1 MVYTHGIIRRNG
13 SVDKGPF
20 RFACI
25 GIPPFLEDIILF
37 PEIEDF
43 VLDGDEVYLWIDA
56 FYHNSIINPNFGGAK
71 INLSLVRKQRG
82 IDNKKGPCCHDPFT
96 LKYYLKLIV

>member
-1 MVYTHGIIRRNG
+1 VHTHGIIRRNG

-43 VLDGDEVYLWIDA
+43 VLDGDEVCLWINA
-56 FYHNSIINPNFGGAK
+56 LYHISIRPFLG
-71 INLSLVRKQRG
+71 VRKL
-82 IDNKKGPCCHDPFT
+82 IFLPSVNKGE
-96 LKYYLKLIV
+96 